1 MGMCF
6 RVSGG
11 AFFRLPA
18 PSALSCF
25 SYPSPPI
32 NLPNCFCSFHAFL
45 LFLFLSGESSIAR
58 VESVSACLQTD
69 LSVEVSSVG
78 VFLYLRWKVGK
89 EEEEAIFFTLSSFQS
104 RLHFR
109 TKTRDWQKKYLAA
122 NRRTLRRSR
131 RRIFRVRHF
140 PFSSFCEI
148 VSVPSSSFLLLFPL
162 RSPWR
167 CGCQKSKLEEGRY
180 DGSSKQKRKE

>member
-58 VESVSACLQTD
+58 VESVSACLQTY
-69 LSVEVSSVG
+69 LSVEVSSVS

-109 TKTRDWQKKYLAA
+109 TKTRDWQKKVPGSKQKDAA
-122 NRRTLRRSR
+122 SVEEEDFSR
-131 RRIFRVRHF
+131 A
-140 PFSSFCEI
+140 PFS
-148 VSVPSSSFLLLFPL
+148 LLLFLGNRVRPL
-162 RSPWR
+162 LLLPPPLPTAVAMAVWLP
-167 CGCQKSKLEEGRY
+167 KIEIGR
-180 DGSSKQKRKE
+180 GEI